1 MQNSNSLQTFV
12 VNLLK
17 EKLSPFY
24 YYHNVEH
31 TLYVQEKVVEIGE
44 QEGCNANEIDALKTG
59 ALWHDV
65 GYINTYLRH
74 EEEGC
79 VLARQY
85 MPGYGYSDTEIA
97 SLCGM
102 IMATKMPQS
111 PKNKLEEIIADAD
124 LEYLGTPAAAVRAE
138 RLFHELQHQSPSLSR
153 SQWEKTQIGFLDKH
167 RYFTPYCKATKE
179 PLKQA
184 YLRSLLSASK

>member
-1 MQNSNSLQTFV
+1 MQNNLQTFV

-17 EKLSPFY
+17 EKLPPFY

-31 TLYVQEKVVEIGE
+31 TLYVQQKVVEIGE
-44 QEGCNANEIDALKTG
+44 RETCTENEIEALKIA

-65 GYINTYLRH
+65 GFINTYMRH

-79 VLARQY
+79 KLVRLY

-102 IMATKMPQS
+102 IMATRMPQS

-138 RLFHELQHQSPSLSR
+138 KLFHELHHQSPSLSR
-153 SQWEKTQIGFLDKH
+153 AQWEKTQIGFLDKH

-184 YLRSLLSASK
+184 YLRSLLSPAQ